1 MATTGFFRILL
12 GLKTQDPTPKTSHLR
27 GIRQKPKFHWWLPG
41 YFFIFVKV
49 IENDQGSYYDSF
61 LILLAKRF
69 NSAYYLLLDTGK
81 ASGGE
86 ASKVWLT
93 LSRVVEK
100 RQIHGLLKFTPRLRL
115 RRKTEELFP
124 FGPWLGFFSSA
135 VQRNHKVL
143 PAS

>member
-1 MATTGFFRILL
+1 VWGERQLYGRLL
-12 GLKTQDPTPKTSHLR
+12 D
-27 GIRQKPKFHWWLPG
+27 

-86 ASKVWLT
+86 ASKA
-93 LSRVVEK
+93 
-100 RQIHGLLKFTPRLRL
+100 G
-115 RRKTEELFP
+115 
-124 FGPWLGFFSSA
+124 
-135 VQRNHKVL
+135 
-143 PAS
+143 

>member
-1 MATTGFFRILL
+1 MPSY
-12 GLKTQDPTPKTSHLR
+12 QR
-27 GIRQKPKFHWWLPG
+27 GPGRRGGSERKFHRRLPG

-100 RQIHGLLKFTPRLRL
+100 RQIHGLPKFYATVV
-115 RRKTEELFP
+115 
-124 FGPWLGFFSSA
+124 SA
-135 VQRNHKVL
+135 VED
-143 PAS
+143 